1 MMIII
6 LFIKYIYIFRIQ
18 MEKNINIFLK
28 NIKECDNLRAF
39 MNIQMIYI
47 MSIKILWRVQP
58 RKKM

>member
-6 LFIKYIYIFRIQ
+6 LFIKCIYIFRIQ
-18 MEKNINIFLK
+18 MEQNINIFLK
-28 NIKECDNLRAF
+28 NIKECDNPRAF
-39 MNIQMIYI
+39 MNIQMIYM

>member
-6 LFIKYIYIFRIQ
+6 LFIKCIYIFRIQ

-39 MNIQMIYI
+39 MNIQMIYM

>member
-6 LFIKYIYIFRIQ
+6 LFIKCIYIFRIQ
-18 MEKNINIFLK
+18 MEQNINIFLK

-39 MNIQMIYI
+39 MNIQMIYM